1 MAMFMSSQE
10 SQDGMYS
17 LMLKNFAGQNGV
29 CVIDM
34 QKGTVSSKAPDMA
47 FREAEPPAEVK
58 DFESRFAEI
67 IEKPMDKILGKINK
81 MSKSILLTR
90 TELETV
96 KKYILLQMNRTPYS
110 DAESEDD
117 KDLWKK
123 ETAAILDMEWDAL
136 MKSELV
142 DVLKDSAEVNNSFL
156 LFFRTDEEF
165 VIGDSGCV
173 AECVPG
179 TKDEDSDE
187 EPEDF
192 INYNLFP
199 LTSEIAVLLIS
210 LPWKMRFSSPDAVKG
225 LPLSSPILEK
235 YRSVPKM
242 KYINERRIRS
252 EEDVSK
258 FKHPMDRFT
267 YMIHDVASDD
277 LHYLNTLTINE
288 SDRYIGFMTPAKVV
302 PTMESYDSMKGSV
315 DLAHDLSDVIGKVK
329 EL

>member
-1 MAMFMSSQE
+1 MESSD
-10 SQDGMYS
+10 SVYS
-17 LMLKNFAGQNGV
+17 LMLKNFAGEKGV
-29 CVIDM
+29 FVADM
-34 QKGTVSSKAPDMA
+34 SNNDVSSKTPDIA
-47 FREAEPPAEVK
+47 FRDNPPCQEVA
-58 DFESRFAEI
+58 DFEKRFSEV
-67 IEKPMDKILGKINK
+67 IEKPMDRILSKINR
-81 MSKSILLTR
+81 MSKSVLLTR

-110 DAESEDD
+110 DSEGEED
-117 KDLWKK
+117 KDLWKR
-123 ETAAILDMEWDAL
+123 ETSAILDMEWDAL
-136 MKSELV
+136 MKSDLV

-179 TKDEDSDE
+179 TPEEGSDE

-192 INYNLFP
+192 INFNLFP

-210 LPWKMRFSSPDAVKG
+210 LPWKMRFSSPSAVQG
-225 LPLSSPILEK
+225 LPLKSPILEK

-258 FKHPMDRFT
+258 FKHPQDRFT
-267 YMIHDVASDD
+267 YMIHNVSKDD

-288 SDRYIGFMTPAKVV
+288 SERFIGFMTPSKVV
-302 PTMESYDSMKGSV
+302 PTLESYEGMKDSV
-315 DLAHDLSDVIGKVK
+315 ELAHDVSDILGKVR

>member
-1 MAMFMSSQE
+1 MESSEQCNNV
-10 SQDGMYS
+10 YN
-17 LMLKNFAGQNGV
+17 LMLKNFAGADGIYV
-29 CVIDM
+29 ADM
-34 QKGTVSSKAPDMA
+34 SKNDVTARRPDMA
-47 FREAEPPAEVK
+47 FRDAAPCDEVAE
-58 DFESRFAEI
+58 FEKRFSEI
-67 IEKPMDKILGKINK
+67 IEKPMDRILSKINR

-90 TELETV
+90 TELETI

-110 DAESEDD
+110 DAEAEDD
-117 KDLWKK
+117 KDLWKR
-123 ETAAILDMEWDAL
+123 ETSAILDMEWDDL
-136 MKSELV
+136 MKSDLV

-179 TKDEDSDE
+179 TPEEGSEE

-210 LPWKMRFSSPDAVKG
+210 LPWKMRFSSPGAVQG
-225 LPLSSPILEK
+225 LPLTSPILEK

-242 KYINERRIRS
+242 KYVNERRIRS

-258 FKHPMDRFT
+258 FKHPQDRFT
-267 YMIHDVASDD
+267 YMIHNVSKDD

-288 SDRYIGFMTPAKVV
+288 SERFIGFMTPEKVK
-302 PTMESYDSMKGSV
+302 PTLESYESMKGSV
-315 DLAHDLSDVIGKVK
+315 ELAHDLSGILGK
-329 EL
+329 L

>member
-1 MAMFMSSQE
+1 MESSEQCNNV
-10 SQDGMYS
+10 YN
-17 LMLKNFAGQNGV
+17 LMLKNFAGADGSYV
-29 CVIDM
+29 ADM
-34 QKGTVSSKAPDMA
+34 SKNDVSARRPDMA
-47 FREAEPPAEVK
+47 FRDAAPCDEVAEFEKRFSEV
-58 DFESRFAEI
+58 
-67 IEKPMDKILGKINK
+67 IEKPMDRILSKINR

-90 TELETV
+90 TELETI

-110 DAESEDD
+110 DAEAEDD
-117 KDLWKK
+117 KDLWKR
-123 ETAAILDMEWDAL
+123 ETSAILDMEWDDL
-136 MKSELV
+136 MKSDLV

-179 TKDEDSDE
+179 TPEEGSDE

-210 LPWKMRFSSPDAVKG
+210 LPWKMRFSSPGAVQG
-225 LPLSSPILEK
+225 LPLTSPILEK

-242 KYINERRIRS
+242 KYVNERRIRS

-258 FKHPMDRFT
+258 FKHPQDRFT
-267 YMIHDVASDD
+267 YMIHNVSKDD

-288 SDRYIGFMTPAKVV
+288 SERFIGFMTPEKVR
-302 PTMESYDSMKGSV
+302 PTLESYEGMKGSV
-315 DLAHDLSDVIGKVK
+315 ELAHDLSAIIGK
-329 EL
+329 L

>member
-1 MAMFMSSQE
+1 MESSEQCNNV
-10 SQDGMYS
+10 YN
-17 LMLKNFAGQNGV
+17 LMLKNFAGADGIYV
-29 CVIDM
+29 ADM
-34 QKGTVSSKAPDMA
+34 SKNDVSARRPDMA
-47 FREAEPPAEVK
+47 FRDAAPCDEVAEFEKRFSEV
-58 DFESRFAEI
+58 
-67 IEKPMDKILGKINK
+67 IEKPMDRILSKINR

-90 TELETV
+90 TELETI

-110 DAESEDD
+110 DAEAEDD
-117 KDLWKK
+117 KDLWKR
-123 ETAAILDMEWDAL
+123 ETSAILDMEWDDL
-136 MKSELV
+136 MKSDLV

-179 TKDEDSDE
+179 TPEEGSDE

-210 LPWKMRFSSPDAVKG
+210 LPWKMRFSSPGAVQG
-225 LPLSSPILEK
+225 LPLTSPILEK

-242 KYINERRIRS
+242 KYVNERRIRS

-258 FKHPMDRFT
+258 FKHPQDRFT
-267 YMIHDVASDD
+267 YMIHNVSKDD

-288 SDRYIGFMTPAKVV
+288 SERFIGFMTPEKVK
-302 PTMESYDSMKGSV
+302 PTLESYEGMKESV
-315 DLAHDLSDVIGKVK
+315 ELAHDLSGILGK
-329 EL
+329 L

>member
-1 MAMFMSSQE
+1 MESSEQCNNV
-10 SQDGMYS
+10 YN
-17 LMLKNFAGQNGV
+17 LMLKNFAGADGIYV
-29 CVIDM
+29 ADM
-34 QKGTVSSKAPDMA
+34 SKNDVSARRPDMA
-47 FREAEPPAEVK
+47 FRDAAPCDEVAE
-58 DFESRFAEI
+58 FEKRFSEI
-67 IEKPMDKILGKINK
+67 IEKPMDRILSKINR

-90 TELETV
+90 TELETI

-110 DAESEDD
+110 DAEAEDD
-117 KDLWKK
+117 KDLWKR
-123 ETAAILDMEWDAL
+123 ETSAILDMEWDDL
-136 MKSELV
+136 MKSDLV

-179 TKDEDSDE
+179 TPEEGSDE

-210 LPWKMRFSSPDAVKG
+210 LPWKMRFSSPGAVQG
-225 LPLSSPILEK
+225 LPLTSPILEK

-242 KYINERRIRS
+242 KYVNERRIRS

-258 FKHPMDRFT
+258 FKHPQDRFT
-267 YMIHDVASDD
+267 YMIHNVSKDD

-288 SDRYIGFMTPAKVV
+288 SERFIGFMTPEKVK
-302 PTMESYDSMKGSV
+302 PTLESYESMKGSV
-315 DLAHDLSDVIGKVK
+315 ELAHDLSGILGK
-329 EL
+329 L

>member
-1 MAMFMSSQE
+1 MESSEQ
-10 SQDGMYS
+10 SNNVYN
-17 LMLKNFAGQNGV
+17 LMLKNFAGGDGIYV
-29 CVIDM
+29 ADLAE
-34 QKGTVSSKAPDMA
+34 KDVSAKAPGMA
-47 FREAEPPAEVK
+47 FRDAAPCQEVA
-58 DFESRFAEI
+58 DFERRFAEV
-67 IEKPMDKILGKINK
+67 IEKPMDRILSKINR

-96 KKYILLQMNRTPYS
+96 KKYILLQMNRTPYGDS
-110 DAESEDD
+110 EGEDD
-117 KDLWKK
+117 RDLWKR
-123 ETAAILDMEWDAL
+123 ETSAILDMEWDDL

-179 TKDEDSDE
+179 TPEEGSDE

-210 LPWKMRFSSPDAVKG
+210 LPWKMRFSSPSAVQG
-225 LPLSSPILEK
+225 LPLKSPILEK

-242 KYINERRIRS
+242 KYVNERRIRS

-258 FKHPMDRFT
+258 FKHPQDRFT
-267 YMIHDVASDD
+267 YMIHNVAKDD

-288 SDRYIGFMTPAKVV
+288 SERFVGFMTPAKVA
-302 PTMESYDSMKGSV
+302 PTFESYESMKDSV
-315 DLAHDLSDVIGKVK
+315 ELSHDVSGILDAVK
-329 EL
+329 KL

>member
-1 MAMFMSSQE
+1 MESSEQCNNV
-10 SQDGMYS
+10 YN
-17 LMLKNFAGQNGV
+17 LMLKNFAGADGIYV
-29 CVIDM
+29 ADM
-34 QKGTVSSKAPDMA
+34 SKNDVSARKPDMA
-47 FREAEPPAEVK
+47 FRDAEPCDEVAE
-58 DFESRFAEI
+58 FERRFAEV
-67 IEKPMDKILGKINK
+67 IEKPMDRILSKINR

-90 TELETV
+90 TELETI

-110 DAESEDD
+110 DAEAEDD
-117 KDLWKK
+117 KDLWKR
-123 ETAAILDMEWDAL
+123 ETSAILDMEWDDL
-136 MKSELV
+136 MKSDLV

-179 TKDEDSDE
+179 TPEEGSDE

-210 LPWKMRFSSPDAVKG
+210 LPWKMRFSSPGAVQG
-225 LPLSSPILEK
+225 LPLTSPILEK

-242 KYINERRIRS
+242 KYVNERRIRS

-258 FKHPMDRFT
+258 YKHPQDRFT
-267 YMIHDVASDD
+267 YMIHNVSKDD

-288 SDRYIGFMTPAKVV
+288 SERYIGFRTPSKVV
-302 PTMESYDSMKGSV
+302 PTLESYESMKDSV
-315 DLAHDLSDVIGKVK
+315 DLAHDMSSVLENTKG
-329 EL
+329 L

>member
-1 MAMFMSSQE
+1 MESSEQ
-10 SQDGMYS
+10 QNNMYS
-17 LMLKNFAGQNGV
+17 LMLKNFAGEAGIYVADMPAGKV
-29 CVIDM
+29 CA
-34 QKGTVSSKAPDMA
+34 KTPEMA
-47 FREAEPPAEVK
+47 FRDAEPCQEVA
-58 DFESRFAEI
+58 DFERRFAEV
-67 IEKPMDKILGKINK
+67 IEKPMDRILSKINK

-110 DAESEDD
+110 DSEGEED

-123 ETAAILDMEWDAL
+123 ETSAILDMEWDDL

-173 AECVPG
+173 AECIPG
-179 TKDEDSDE
+179 TPEEGSDE

-192 INYNLFP
+192 INFNLFP

-210 LPWKMRFSSPDAVKG
+210 LPWKMRFSSPTAVQG
-225 LPLSSPILEK
+225 LPLKSPILEK

-258 FKHPMDRFT
+258 FKHPQDRFT
-267 YMIHDVASDD
+267 YMIHNVAKDD

-288 SDRYIGFMTPAKVV
+288 SERFIGFMTPAKVV
-302 PTMESYDSMKGSV
+302 PTLESYESMKDSV
-315 DLAHDLSDVIGKVK
+315 ELAHDMSPVLGAVRD
-329 EL
+329 L

>member
-1 MAMFMSSQE
+1 MESSEQCNNV
-10 SQDGMYS
+10 YN
-17 LMLKNFAGQNGV
+17 LMLKNFAGADGIYV
-29 CVIDM
+29 ADM
-34 QKGTVSSKAPDMA
+34 SKNDVSARRPDMA
-47 FREAEPPAEVK
+47 FRDAAPCDEVAEFERRFSEV
-58 DFESRFAEI
+58 
-67 IEKPMDKILGKINK
+67 IEKPMDRILSKINR

-90 TELETV
+90 TELETI

-110 DAESEDD
+110 DAEAEDD
-117 KDLWKK
+117 KDLWKR
-123 ETAAILDMEWDAL
+123 ETSAILDMEWDDL
-136 MKSELV
+136 MKSDLV

-179 TKDEDSDE
+179 TPEEGSDE

-210 LPWKMRFSSPDAVKG
+210 LPWKMRFSSPGAVQG
-225 LPLSSPILEK
+225 LPLTSPILEK

-242 KYINERRIRS
+242 KYVNERRIRS

-258 FKHPMDRFT
+258 YKHPQDRFT
-267 YMIHDVASDD
+267 YMIHNVSKDD

-288 SDRYIGFMTPAKVV
+288 SERFIGFMTPEKVK
-302 PTMESYDSMKGSV
+302 PTLESYESMKGSV
-315 DLAHDLSDVIGKVK
+315 ELAHDLSGILGK
-329 EL
+329 L

>member
-1 MAMFMSSQE
+1 MESSEQCNNV
-10 SQDGMYS
+10 YN
-17 LMLKNFAGQNGV
+17 LMLKNFAGADGIYV
-29 CVIDM
+29 ADM
-34 QKGTVSSKAPDMA
+34 SKNDVSARKPDMA
-47 FREAEPPAEVK
+47 FRDAAPCDEVAE
-58 DFESRFAEI
+58 FEKRFSEI
-67 IEKPMDKILGKINK
+67 IEKPMDRILSKINR

-90 TELETV
+90 TELETI

-110 DAESEDD
+110 DAEAEDD
-117 KDLWKK
+117 KDLWKR
-123 ETAAILDMEWDAL
+123 ETSAILDMEWDDL
-136 MKSELV
+136 MKSDLV
-142 DVLKDSAEVNNSFL
+142 DILKDSAEVNNSFL

-179 TKDEDSDE
+179 TPEEGSDE

-210 LPWKMRFSSPDAVKG
+210 LPWKMRFSSPGAVQG
-225 LPLSSPILEK
+225 LPLTSPILEK

-242 KYINERRIRS
+242 KYVNERRIRS

-258 FKHPMDRFT
+258 FKHPQDRFT
-267 YMIHDVASDD
+267 YMIHNVSKDD

-288 SDRYIGFMTPAKVV
+288 SERFIGFMTPEKVK
-302 PTMESYDSMKGSV
+302 PTLESYESMKGSV
-315 DLAHDLSDVIGKVK
+315 ELAHDLSGILGK
-329 EL
+329 L

>member
-1 MAMFMSSQE
+1 MESSEQCNNV
-10 SQDGMYS
+10 YN
-17 LMLKNFAGQNGV
+17 LMLKNFAGADGIYV
-29 CVIDM
+29 ADM
-34 QKGTVSSKAPDMA
+34 SKNDVSARRPDMA
-47 FREAEPPAEVK
+47 FRDAAPCDEVAE
-58 DFESRFAEI
+58 FEKRFSEI
-67 IEKPMDKILGKINK
+67 IEKPMDRILSKINR

-90 TELETV
+90 TELETI

-110 DAESEDD
+110 DAEAEDD
-117 KDLWKK
+117 KDLWKR
-123 ETAAILDMEWDAL
+123 ETSAILDMEWDDL
-136 MKSELV
+136 MKSDLV

-179 TKDEDSDE
+179 TPEEGSDE

-210 LPWKMRFSSPDAVKG
+210 LPWKMRFSSPGAVQG
-225 LPLSSPILEK
+225 LPLTSPILEK

-242 KYINERRIRS
+242 KYVNERRIRS

-258 FKHPMDRFT
+258 FKHPQDRFT
-267 YMIHDVASDD
+267 YMIHNVSKDD

-288 SDRYIGFMTPAKVV
+288 SERFIGFMTPEKVK
-302 PTMESYDSMKGSV
+302 PTLESYESMKDSV
-315 DLAHDLSDVIGKVK
+315 ELAHDLSGILGK
-329 EL
+329 L

>member
-1 MAMFMSSQE
+1 MESSEQCNNV
-10 SQDGMYS
+10 YN
-17 LMLKNFAGQNGV
+17 LMLKNFAGADGIYV
-29 CVIDM
+29 ADM
-34 QKGTVSSKAPDMA
+34 SKNEVSARRPDMA
-47 FREAEPPAEVK
+47 FRDAAPCDEVAEFEKRFSEV
-58 DFESRFAEI
+58 
-67 IEKPMDKILGKINK
+67 IEKPMDRILSKINR

-90 TELETV
+90 TELETI

-110 DAESEDD
+110 DAEAEDD
-117 KDLWKK
+117 KDLWKR
-123 ETAAILDMEWDAL
+123 ETSAILDMEWDDL
-136 MKSELV
+136 MKSDLV

-179 TKDEDSDE
+179 TPEEGSDE

-210 LPWKMRFSSPDAVKG
+210 LPWKMRFSSPGAVQG
-225 LPLSSPILEK
+225 LPLTSPILEK

-242 KYINERRIRS
+242 KYVNERRIRS

-258 FKHPMDRFT
+258 FKHPQDRFT
-267 YMIHDVASDD
+267 YMIHNVSKDD

-288 SDRYIGFMTPAKVV
+288 SERFIGFMTPEKVK
-302 PTMESYDSMKGSV
+302 PTLESYESMKGSV
-315 DLAHDLSDVIGKVK
+315 ELAHDLSGILGK
-329 EL
+329 L

>member
-1 MAMFMSSQE
+1 MESSEQCNNV
-10 SQDGMYS
+10 YN
-17 LMLKNFAGQNGV
+17 LMLDNFSGEKGI
-29 CVIDM
+29 CVLDM
-34 QKGTVSSKAPDMA
+34 QKGEVS
-47 FREAEPPAEVK
+47 FREAGKAFRDGDAPAEVLE
-58 DFESRFAEI
+58 FEKRFVEV
-67 IEKPMDKILGKINK
+67 IEKPMNKILSKINR

-90 TELETV
+90 TELETI

-110 DAESEDD
+110 DAEAEDD

-123 ETAAILDMEWDAL
+123 ETAAILDMQWDAL
-136 MKSELV
+136 MKSDLA

-156 LFFRTDEEF
+156 LFFRTNEEF

-199 LTSEIAVLLIS
+199 LTPEIAVLLIS
-210 LPWKMRFSSPDAVKG
+210 LPWKMRFSSPEAVRG
-225 LPLSSPILEK
+225 LPLTSPILEK
-235 YRSVPKM
+235 YRSTPNM

-252 EEDVSK
+252 EEDVAK

-267 YMIHDVASDD
+267 YMIHDVAVDD

-288 SDRYIGFMTPAKVV
+288 SERFIGFMTPSKVV
-302 PTMESYDSMKGSV
+302 PTMESYDSMKKDV
-315 DLAHDLSDVIGKVK
+315 DLTHDLSDTIGKVRGSK
-329 EL
+329 

>member
-1 MAMFMSSQE
+1 MESSEQ
-10 SQDGMYS
+10 QNNMYS
-17 LMLKNFAGQNGV
+17 LMLKNFAGEAGIYV
-29 CVIDM
+29 ADM
-34 QKGTVSSKAPDMA
+34 PAGKVSAKTPEMA
-47 FREAEPPAEVK
+47 FRDAEPCQEVA
-58 DFESRFAEI
+58 DFERRFAEV
-67 IEKPMDKILGKINK
+67 IEKPMDRILSKINK

-110 DAESEDD
+110 DSEGEED

-123 ETAAILDMEWDAL
+123 ETSAILDMEWDDL

-179 TKDEDSDE
+179 TPEEGSDE

-192 INYNLFP
+192 INFNLFP

-210 LPWKMRFSSPDAVKG
+210 LPWKMRFSSPTAVQG
-225 LPLSSPILEK
+225 LPLKSPILEK

-258 FKHPMDRFT
+258 FKHPQDRFT
-267 YMIHDVASDD
+267 YMIHNVAKDD

-288 SDRYIGFMTPAKVV
+288 SERFIGFMTPAKVV
-302 PTMESYDSMKGSV
+302 PTLESYESMKDSV
-315 DLAHDLSDVIGKVK
+315 ELAHDMSPVLGAVRD
-329 EL
+329 L

>member
-1 MAMFMSSQE
+1 MSSQE
-10 SQDGMYS
+10 SQNGMYS

-29 CVIDM
+29 CVMDLE
-34 QKGTVSSKAPDMA
+34 KDEASFREPGMA
-47 FREAEPPAEVK
+47 FRESEPCQEVK
-58 DFESRFAEI
+58 DFEAKFAEV
-67 IEKPMDKILGKINK
+67 IEKPMDKILGKINR

-90 TELETV
+90 TELETI

-110 DAESEDD
+110 DAEAEDD

-123 ETAAILDMEWDAL
+123 ETSAILDMEWDAL
-136 MKSELV
+136 MKSELA

-156 LFFRTDEEF
+156 LFFRTNEEF

-173 AECVPG
+173 AECIPG
-179 TKDEDSDE
+179 ETDPETGEKE
-187 EPEDF
+187 EDF

-210 LPWKMRFSSPDAVKG
+210 LPWKMRFSSPDSVRG
-225 LPLSSPILEK
+225 LPLTSPILEK

-267 YMIHDVASDD
+267 YMIHDVAADD

-288 SDRYIGFMTPAKVV
+288 SERYVGFMTPAKVI
-302 PTMESYDSMKGSV
+302 PTMESYDSMKEKAE
-315 DLAHDLSDVIGKVK
+315 LAHDLSDVIGRVK
-329 EL
+329 GL

>member
-1 MAMFMSSQE
+1 MESSEQCNNV
-10 SQDGMYS
+10 YN
-17 LMLKNFAGQNGV
+17 LMLKNFAGADGIYV
-29 CVIDM
+29 ADM
-34 QKGTVSSKAPDMA
+34 SKNDVSARRPDMA
-47 FREAEPPAEVK
+47 FRDAAPCDEVAEFERRFSEV
-58 DFESRFAEI
+58 
-67 IEKPMDKILGKINK
+67 IEKPMDRILSKINR

-90 TELETV
+90 TELETI

-110 DAESEDD
+110 DAEAEDD
-117 KDLWKK
+117 KDLWKR
-123 ETAAILDMEWDAL
+123 ETSAILDMEWDDL
-136 MKSELV
+136 MKSDLV

-165 VIGDSGCV
+165 IIGDSGCV

-179 TKDEDSDE
+179 TPEEGSDE

-210 LPWKMRFSSPDAVKG
+210 LPWKMRFSSPGAVQG
-225 LPLSSPILEK
+225 LPLTSPILEK

-242 KYINERRIRS
+242 KYVNERRIRS

-258 FKHPMDRFT
+258 YKHPQDRFT
-267 YMIHDVASDD
+267 YMIHNVSKDD

-288 SDRYIGFMTPAKVV
+288 SERFIGFMTPEKVK
-302 PTMESYDSMKGSV
+302 PTLESYESMKGSV
-315 DLAHDLSDVIGKVK
+315 ELAHDLSGILGK
-329 EL
+329 L

>member
-1 MAMFMSSQE
+1 MESSEQCNNV
-10 SQDGMYS
+10 YN
-17 LMLKNFAGQNGV
+17 LMLKNFAGADGIYV
-29 CVIDM
+29 ADM
-34 QKGTVSSKAPDMA
+34 SKNDVSARKPDMA
-47 FREAEPPAEVK
+47 FRDAAPCDEVAE
-58 DFESRFAEI
+58 FEKRFSEI
-67 IEKPMDKILGKINK
+67 IEKPMDRILSKINR

-90 TELETV
+90 TELETI

-110 DAESEDD
+110 DAEAEDD
-117 KDLWKK
+117 KDLWKR
-123 ETAAILDMEWDAL
+123 ETSAILDMEWDDL
-136 MKSELV
+136 MKSDLV

-179 TKDEDSDE
+179 TPEEGSDE

-210 LPWKMRFSSPDAVKG
+210 LPWKMRFSSPGAVQG
-225 LPLSSPILEK
+225 LPLTSPILEK

-242 KYINERRIRS
+242 KYVNERRIRS

-258 FKHPMDRFT
+258 FKHPQDRFT
-267 YMIHDVASDD
+267 YMIHNVSKDD

-288 SDRYIGFMTPAKVV
+288 SERFIGFMTPEKVK
-302 PTMESYDSMKGSV
+302 PTLESYESMKGSV
-315 DLAHDLSDVIGKVK
+315 ELAHDLSGILGK
-329 EL
+329 L

>member
-1 MAMFMSSQE
+1 MSSQE
-10 SQDGMYS
+10 SQNGMYS
-17 LMLKNFAGQNGV
+17 LMLKNFAGQNGI
-29 CVIDM
+29 CVMDLE
-34 QKGTVSSKAPDMA
+34 KDAVSFREPGMA
-47 FREAEPPAEVK
+47 FRDAEPPAEVK
-58 DFESRFAEI
+58 DFEAKFAEV
-67 IEKPMDKILGKINK
+67 IEKPMDMILGKINR
-81 MSKSILLTR
+81 MSKSILLKR
-90 TELETV
+90 TELETI

-110 DAESEDD
+110 DAEAEDD

-123 ETAAILDMEWDAL
+123 ETSAILDMEWDAL
-136 MKSELV
+136 MKSELA

-173 AECVPG
+173 AECIPG
-179 TKDEDSDE
+179 AVNPESGEKED
-187 EPEDF
+187 DF

-210 LPWKMRFSSPDAVKG
+210 LPWKMRFSSPESVRG
-225 LPLSSPILEK
+225 LPLTSPILEK
-235 YRSVPKM
+235 YRSTPNT

-267 YMIHDVASDD
+267 YMIHDVSADD

-288 SDRYIGFMTPAKVV
+288 SERFVGFRTPAKAM
-302 PTMESYDSMKGSV
+302 PTLESYDSMKDKAELS
-315 DLAHDLSDVIGKVK
+315 HDLSAIIGKVGG
-329 EL
+329 L

>member
-1 MAMFMSSQE
+1 MESSEQCNNV
-10 SQDGMYS
+10 YN
-17 LMLKNFAGQNGV
+17 LMLKNFAGADGIYV
-29 CVIDM
+29 ADM
-34 QKGTVSSKAPDMA
+34 SKNDVSARRPDMA
-47 FREAEPPAEVK
+47 FRDAAPCDEVAEFERRFSEV
-58 DFESRFAEI
+58 
-67 IEKPMDKILGKINK
+67 IEKPMDRILSKINR

-90 TELETV
+90 TELETI

-110 DAESEDD
+110 DAEAEDD
-117 KDLWKK
+117 KDLWKR
-123 ETAAILDMEWDAL
+123 ETSAILDMEWDDL
-136 MKSELV
+136 MKSDLV

-199 LTSEIAVLLIS
+199 LTNEIAVLLIS

-225 LPLSSPILEK
+225 LPLTSPILEK

-267 YMIHDVASDD
+267 YMIHDVAKDD

-315 DLAHDLSDVIGKVK
+315 DLAHDLSSVIGKVK
-329 EL
+329 GL

>member
-1 MAMFMSSQE
+1 MESSEQCNNV
-10 SQDGMYS
+10 YN
-17 LMLKNFAGQNGV
+17 LMLKNFAGADGIYV
-29 CVIDM
+29 ADM
-34 QKGTVSSKAPDMA
+34 SKNDVSARRPDMA
-47 FREAEPPAEVK
+47 FRDAAPCDEVAEFEKRFSEV
-58 DFESRFAEI
+58 
-67 IEKPMDKILGKINK
+67 IEKPMDRILSKINR

-90 TELETV
+90 TELETI

-110 DAESEDD
+110 DAEAEDD
-117 KDLWKK
+117 KDLWKR
-123 ETAAILDMEWDAL
+123 ETSAILDMEWDDL
-136 MKSELV
+136 MKSDLV

-179 TKDEDSDE
+179 TPEEGSDE

-210 LPWKMRFSSPDAVKG
+210 LPWKMRFSSPGAVQG
-225 LPLSSPILEK
+225 LPLTSPILEK

-242 KYINERRIRS
+242 KYVNERRIRS

-258 FKHPMDRFT
+258 FKHPQDRFT
-267 YMIHDVASDD
+267 YMIHNVSKDD

-288 SDRYIGFMTPAKVV
+288 SERFIGFMTPEKVK
-302 PTMESYDSMKGSV
+302 PTLESYEGMKGSV
-315 DLAHDLSDVIGKVK
+315 ELAHDLSGILGK
-329 EL
+329 L

>member
-1 MAMFMSSQE
+1 MESSEQCNNV
-10 SQDGMYS
+10 YN
-17 LMLKNFAGQNGV
+17 LMLKNFAGADGIYV
-29 CVIDM
+29 ADM
-34 QKGTVSSKAPDMA
+34 SKNDVSARKPDMA
-47 FREAEPPAEVK
+47 FRDAEPCDEVAE
-58 DFESRFAEI
+58 FERRFAEV
-67 IEKPMDKILGKINK
+67 IEKPMDRILSKINK

-90 TELETV
+90 TELETI

-110 DAESEDD
+110 DAEAEDD
-117 KDLWKK
+117 KDLWKR
-123 ETAAILDMEWDAL
+123 ETSAILDMEWDDL
-136 MKSELV
+136 MKSDLV

-179 TKDEDSDE
+179 TPEEGSDE

-210 LPWKMRFSSPDAVKG
+210 LPWKMRFSSPGAVQG
-225 LPLSSPILEK
+225 LPLTSPILEK

-242 KYINERRIRS
+242 KYVNERRIRS

-258 FKHPMDRFT
+258 FKHPQDRFT
-267 YMIHDVASDD
+267 YMIHNVSRDD

-288 SDRYIGFMTPAKVV
+288 SERFIGFMTPEKVK
-302 PTMESYDSMKGSV
+302 PTLESYEGMKGSV
-315 DLAHDLSDVIGKVK
+315 ELAHDLSGILGK
-329 EL
+329 L

>member
-1 MAMFMSSQE
+1 MESSEQCNNV
-10 SQDGMYS
+10 YN
-17 LMLKNFAGQNGV
+17 LMLKNFAGADGIYV
-29 CVIDM
+29 ADM
-34 QKGTVSSKAPDMA
+34 SKNDVTARRPDMA
-47 FREAEPPAEVK
+47 FRDAAPCDEVAE
-58 DFESRFAEI
+58 FEKRFSEI
-67 IEKPMDKILGKINK
+67 IEKPMDRILSKINR

-90 TELETV
+90 TELETI

-110 DAESEDD
+110 DAEAEDD

-123 ETAAILDMEWDAL
+123 ETSAILDMEWDDL

-179 TKDEDSDE
+179 TPEEGSDE

-210 LPWKMRFSSPDAVKG
+210 LPWKMRFSSPGAVQG
-225 LPLSSPILEK
+225 LPLTSPILEK

-242 KYINERRIRS
+242 KYVNERRIRS

-258 FKHPMDRFT
+258 FKHPQDRFT
-267 YMIHDVASDD
+267 YMIHNVSKDD

-288 SDRYIGFMTPAKVV
+288 SERFIGFMTPEKVK
-302 PTMESYDSMKGSV
+302 PTLESYESMKGSV
-315 DLAHDLSDVIGKVK
+315 ELAHDLSGILGK
-329 EL
+329 L

>member
-1 MAMFMSSQE
+1 MESSEQCNNV
-10 SQDGMYS
+10 YN
-17 LMLKNFAGQNGV
+17 LMLKNFAGADGIYV
-29 CVIDM
+29 ADM
-34 QKGTVSSKAPDMA
+34 SKNDVSARRPDMA
-47 FREAEPPAEVK
+47 FRDAAPCDEVAE
-58 DFESRFAEI
+58 FEKRFSEI
-67 IEKPMDKILGKINK
+67 IEKPMDRILSKINR

-90 TELETV
+90 TELETI

-110 DAESEDD
+110 DAEAEDD
-117 KDLWKK
+117 KDLWKR
-123 ETAAILDMEWDAL
+123 ETSAILDMEWDDL
-136 MKSELV
+136 MKSDLV

-179 TKDEDSDE
+179 TPEEGSEE

-210 LPWKMRFSSPDAVKG
+210 LPWKMRFSSPGAVQG
-225 LPLSSPILEK
+225 LPLTSPILEK

-242 KYINERRIRS
+242 KYVNERRIRS

-258 FKHPMDRFT
+258 FKHPQDRFT
-267 YMIHDVASDD
+267 YMIHNVSKDD

-288 SDRYIGFMTPAKVV
+288 SERFIGFMTPEKVK
-302 PTMESYDSMKGSV
+302 PTLESYESMKGSV
-315 DLAHDLSDVIGKVK
+315 ELAHDLSGILGK
-329 EL
+329 L

>member
-1 MAMFMSSQE
+1 MESSEQCNNV
-10 SQDGMYS
+10 YN
-17 LMLKNFAGQNGV
+17 LMLKNFAGADGIYV
-29 CVIDM
+29 ADM
-34 QKGTVSSKAPDMA
+34 SKNDVSARRPDMA
-47 FREAEPPAEVK
+47 FRDAAPCDEVAEFEKRFSEV
-58 DFESRFAEI
+58 
-67 IEKPMDKILGKINK
+67 IEKPMDRILSKINR

-90 TELETV
+90 TELETI

-110 DAESEDD
+110 DAEAEDD
-117 KDLWKK
+117 KDLWKR
-123 ETAAILDMEWDAL
+123 ETSAILDMEWDDL
-136 MKSELV
+136 MKSDLV

-179 TKDEDSDE
+179 TPEEGSDE

-210 LPWKMRFSSPDAVKG
+210 LPWKMRFSSPGAVQG
-225 LPLSSPILEK
+225 LPLTSPILEK

-242 KYINERRIRS
+242 KYVNERRIRS

-258 FKHPMDRFT
+258 FKHPQDRFT
-267 YMIHDVASDD
+267 YMIHNVSKDD

-288 SDRYIGFMTPAKVV
+288 SERFIGFMTPEKVR
-302 PTMESYDSMKGSV
+302 PTLESYEGMKGSV
-315 DLAHDLSDVIGKVK
+315 ELAHDLSAIIGK
-329 EL
+329 L

>member
-1 MAMFMSSQE
+1 MESSEQCNNV
-10 SQDGMYS
+10 YN
-17 LMLKNFAGQNGV
+17 LMLKNFAGADGIYV
-29 CVIDM
+29 ADM
-34 QKGTVSSKAPDMA
+34 SKNDVSARRPDMA
-47 FREAEPPAEVK
+47 FRDAAPCDEVAEFEKRFSEV
-58 DFESRFAEI
+58 
-67 IEKPMDKILGKINK
+67 IEKPMDRILSKINR

-90 TELETV
+90 TELETI

-110 DAESEDD
+110 DAEAEDD
-117 KDLWKK
+117 KDLWKR
-123 ETAAILDMEWDAL
+123 ETSAILDMEWDDL
-136 MKSELV
+136 MKSDLV

-179 TKDEDSDE
+179 TPEEGSDE

-210 LPWKMRFSSPDAVKG
+210 LPWKMRFSSPGAVQG
-225 LPLSSPILEK
+225 LPLTSPILEK

-242 KYINERRIRS
+242 KYVNERRIRS

-258 FKHPMDRFT
+258 FKHPQDRFT
-267 YMIHDVASDD
+267 YMIHNVSKDD

-288 SDRYIGFMTPAKVV
+288 SERFIGFMTPEKVK
-302 PTMESYDSMKGSV
+302 PTLESYESMKGSV
-315 DLAHDLSDVIGKVK
+315 ELAHDLSGILGK
-329 EL
+329 L

>member
-1 MAMFMSSQE
+1 MESSEQCNNV
-10 SQDGMYS
+10 YN
-17 LMLKNFAGQNGV
+17 LMLKNFAGADGIYV
-29 CVIDM
+29 ADM
-34 QKGTVSSKAPDMA
+34 SKNDVTARRPDMA
-47 FREAEPPAEVK
+47 FRDAAPCDEVAE
-58 DFESRFAEI
+58 FEKRFSEI
-67 IEKPMDKILGKINK
+67 IEKPMDRILSKINR

-90 TELETV
+90 TELETI

-110 DAESEDD
+110 DAEAEDD
-117 KDLWKK
+117 KDLWKR
-123 ETAAILDMEWDAL
+123 ETSAILDMEWDDL
-136 MKSELV
+136 MKSDLV

-179 TKDEDSDE
+179 TPEEGSDE

-210 LPWKMRFSSPDAVKG
+210 LPWKMRFSSPGAVQG
-225 LPLSSPILEK
+225 LPLTSPILEK

-242 KYINERRIRS
+242 KYVNERRIRS

-258 FKHPMDRFT
+258 FKHPQDRFT
-267 YMIHDVASDD
+267 YMIHNVSKDD

-288 SDRYIGFMTPAKVV
+288 SERFIGFMTPEKVK
-302 PTMESYDSMKGSV
+302 PTLESYESMKGSV
-315 DLAHDLSDVIGKVK
+315 ELAHDLSGILGK
-329 EL
+329 L

>member
-1 MAMFMSSQE
+1 MESSEQCNNV
-10 SQDGMYS
+10 YN
-17 LMLKNFAGQNGV
+17 LMLKNFAGADGIYV
-29 CVIDM
+29 ADM
-34 QKGTVSSKAPDMA
+34 SKNDVSARKPDMA
-47 FREAEPPAEVK
+47 FRDAEPCDEVAE
-58 DFESRFAEI
+58 FERRFAEV
-67 IEKPMDKILGKINK
+67 IEKPMDRILSKINK

-90 TELETV
+90 TELETI

-110 DAESEDD
+110 DAEAEDD
-117 KDLWKK
+117 KDLWKR
-123 ETAAILDMEWDAL
+123 ETSAILDMEWDDL
-136 MKSELV
+136 MKSDLV

-179 TKDEDSDE
+179 TPEEGSDE

-210 LPWKMRFSSPDAVKG
+210 LPWKMRFSSPGAVQG
-225 LPLSSPILEK
+225 LPLTSPILEK

-242 KYINERRIRS
+242 KYVNERRIRS

-258 FKHPMDRFT
+258 YKHPQDRFT
-267 YMIHDVASDD
+267 YMIHNVSKDD

-288 SDRYIGFMTPAKVV
+288 SERFIGFMTPEKVK
-302 PTMESYDSMKGSV
+302 PTLESYEGMKGSV
-315 DLAHDLSDVIGKVK
+315 ELAHDLSGILGK
-329 EL
+329 L

>member
-1 MAMFMSSQE
+1 MESSEQCNNV
-10 SQDGMYS
+10 YN
-17 LMLKNFAGQNGV
+17 LMLKNFAGADGIYV
-29 CVIDM
+29 ADM
-34 QKGTVSSKAPDMA
+34 SKNDVSARKPDMA
-47 FREAEPPAEVK
+47 FRDAEPCDEVAE
-58 DFESRFAEI
+58 FERRFAEV
-67 IEKPMDKILGKINK
+67 IEKPMDRILSKINR

-90 TELETV
+90 TELETI

-110 DAESEDD
+110 DAEAEDD
-117 KDLWKK
+117 KDLWKR
-123 ETAAILDMEWDAL
+123 ETSAILDMEWDDL
-136 MKSELV
+136 MKSDLV

-179 TKDEDSDE
+179 TPEEGSDE

-210 LPWKMRFSSPDAVKG
+210 LPWKMRFSSPGAVQG
-225 LPLSSPILEK
+225 LPLTSPILEK

-242 KYINERRIRS
+242 KYVNERRIRS

-258 FKHPMDRFT
+258 FKHPQDRFT
-267 YMIHDVASDD
+267 YMIHNVSKDD

-288 SDRYIGFMTPAKVV
+288 SERFIGFMTPEKVK
-302 PTMESYDSMKGSV
+302 PTLESYESMKDSV
-315 DLAHDLSDVIGKVK
+315 ELAHDLSGILGK
-329 EL
+329 L